1 MIKSVNNYYIEDL
14 IKKDANFYYSIPKY
28 QREYTWGPQQWKDI
42 YDDIL
47 ENDLGYFI
55 GSIICIN
62 NTNDVCNV
70 QELEIVDGQ
79 QRLTTLTLL
88 LVAIYN
94 KLKANRDKLNDDNVD
109 EITFLRKSINCKGS
123 PNGLILVPQIQN
135 YNYDDYLL
143 VMAENDL
150 VKTAK
155 KVKNWGNRRIAKCYR
170 YFLFRLERD
179 MEEAGEK
186 AIDIL
191 LEIRNKVS
199 KAVLVKIE
207 VGSHS
212 EAYTLFESLN
222 NRGTPLTAI
231 DLMKNSILAKAEKV
245 NLSCDDCFKMW
256 QTLLDYLSDDYGIQE
271 RFFRQY
277 YNAFK
282 TTINAKFSNP
292 GDKKK
297 DTLGY
302 VATRSN
308 LLSIYERIFDY
319 DLQSYLE
326 EILECGRIY
335 SMFLLRNEEDLRF
348 NKELAALYRI
358 QGAPSYMLLLYV
370 IRRQETLKIQD
381 ELIAKIIRLLTSFF
395 VRRNLTDIPNTYE
408 LTRIFMTII
417 EEIEE
422 KALQGNS
429 VYDLIYKT
437 LVSKSASD
445 ELFREKLAG
454 NIYEDNTYVARFI
467 LCALAEK
474 YMTKETFVDLWDQ
487 NDYKGKKVYKWTIE
501 HIFPEGKNIP
511 KEWVDMIAGGNKR
524 LAEDYLE
531 GYVHK
536 LGNLTITGYNSALS
550 NMSFVNK
557 RDRKNE
563 HNKYVGYKN
572 GLEIN
577 KEIAEKDKWTIDD
590 IIDRTERLVNEVIE
604 MFSLE

>member
-1 MIKSVNNYYIEDL
+1 
-14 IKKDANFYYSIPKY
+14 
-28 QREYTWGPQQWKDI
+28 
-42 YDDIL
+42 
-47 ENDLGYFI
+47 
-55 GSIICIN
+55 
-62 NTNDVCNV
+62 
-70 QELEIVDGQ
+70 
-79 QRLTTLTLL
+79 
-88 LVAIYN
+88 
-94 KLKANRDKLNDDNVD
+94 
-109 EITFLRKSINCKGS
+109 
-123 PNGLILVPQIQN
+123 
-135 YNYDDYLL
+135 
-143 VMAENDL
+143 
-150 VKTAK
+150 
-155 KVKNWGNRRIAKCYR
+155 
-170 YFLFRLERD
+170 
-179 MEEAGEK
+179 
-186 AIDIL
+186 
-191 LEIRNKVS
+191 
-199 KAVLVKIE
+199 
-207 VGSHS
+207 
-212 EAYTLFESLN
+212 
-222 NRGTPLTAI
+222 
-231 DLMKNSILAKAEKV
+231 
-245 NLSCDDCFKMW
+245 
-256 QTLLDYLSDDYGIQE
+256 
-271 RFFRQY
+271 
-277 YNAFK
+277 
-282 TTINAKFSNP
+282 
-292 GDKKK
+292 
-297 DTLGY
+297 
-302 VATRSN
+302 
-308 LLSIYERIFDY
+308 
-319 DLQSYLE
+319 
-326 EILECGRIY
+326 
-335 SMFLLRNEEDLRF
+335 
-348 NKELAALYRI
+348 
-358 QGAPSYMLLLYV
+358 
-370 IRRQETLKIQD
+370 
-381 ELIAKIIRLLTSFF
+381 
-395 VRRNLTDIPNTYE
+395 
-408 LTRIFMTII
+408 MTII